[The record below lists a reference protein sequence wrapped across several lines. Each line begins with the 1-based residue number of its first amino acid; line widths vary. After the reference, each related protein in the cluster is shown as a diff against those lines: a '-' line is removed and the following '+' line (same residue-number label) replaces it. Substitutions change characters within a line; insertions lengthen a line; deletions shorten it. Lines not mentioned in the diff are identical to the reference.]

1 MGKMFKKKWMMT
13 LVIMMSFGV
22 SAFAQGWVV
31 SGIVVDE
38 DGEPLVGVSVV
49 EKGTN
54 NKTST
59 DVGGRYTITVSS
71 PRATLVF
78 SYIGMITEEIPVDG
92 RHIIDVVMKWSDSIF
107 NKMSKKSQQIEME
120 RMTLFKEDM
129 E

>member
-1 MGKMFKKKWMMT
+1 MFMKKWMMT

-54 NKTST
+54 NGTTT

-71 PRATLVF
+71 SRATLVF
-78 SYIGMITEEIPVDG
+78 SYIGMITEEISVNG
-92 RHIIDVVMKWSDSIF
+92 RHIIDVIMKRSDSIF